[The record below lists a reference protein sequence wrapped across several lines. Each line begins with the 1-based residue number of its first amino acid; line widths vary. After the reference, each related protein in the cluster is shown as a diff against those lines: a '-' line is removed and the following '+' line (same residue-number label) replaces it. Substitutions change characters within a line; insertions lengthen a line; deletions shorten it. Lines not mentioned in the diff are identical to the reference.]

1 MTGIDTAIR
10 LAHKVQEECFNN
22 NPSDKLL
29 SLTDSLI
36 LMLSDIKEERE
47 RDEDI
52 ARCYGSEEEEQEEA
66 DEGEES

>member
-1 MTGIDTAIR
+1 MSLDTAIR
-10 LAHKVQEECFNN
+10 LAHKVQEECFNH

-52 ARCYGSEEEEQEEA
+52 ARCYGSEEEEHEEDGEG
-66 DEGEES
+66 DEA